1 MDRSP
6 VGIQAHTGD
15 PQGGARE
22 IRWRRDRWMRRRN
35 AEDGDAA
42 TASGRNTVEASG
54 VETGVDE
61 KNTGG
66 QMNKIDNY

>member
-42 TASGRNTVEASG
+42 TTSGRNTVEASG

-61 KNTGG
+61 KIQGV
-66 QMNKIDNY
+66 K